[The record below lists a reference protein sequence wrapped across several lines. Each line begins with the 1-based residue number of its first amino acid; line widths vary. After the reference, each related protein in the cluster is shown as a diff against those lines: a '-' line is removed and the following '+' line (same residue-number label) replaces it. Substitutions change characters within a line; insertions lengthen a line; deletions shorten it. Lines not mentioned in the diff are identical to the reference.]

1 MELRLRPVTRSIA
14 ERQACVISAEA
25 IDKAVIDVIDET
37 GLTYTDLEVIERNN
51 DGTVS
56 AINTNTLNVN
66 KLKSK
71 INTYVQQVLGNME
84 SRYIEIPIGTVLG
97 MELLGGRGPKMPLY
111 LSNSGSVQSD
121 FLSTF
126 ESGGVN
132 QTLHKLSIVITA
144 EVTVILPMS
153 SFTTTVS
160 TSVLVGETLIVGE
173 VPSGYLYRTNL

>member
-1 MELRLRPVTRSIA
+1 MRPVTRSVA

-25 IDKAVIDVIDET
+25 IDKAVIDVIDEM
-37 GLTYTDLEVIERNN
+37 GLTYADLENVERNN
-51 DGTVS
+51 DGTIS
-56 AINTNTLNVN
+56 AINTNTLIVN

-71 INTYVQQVLGNME
+71 INVCVQRTFGNME
-84 SRYIEIPIGTVLG
+84 NRYIEIPIGTVLG
-97 MELLGGRGPKMPLY
+97 IELLGGRGPKIPLY

-121 FLSTF
+121 FISTF

-153 SFTTTVS
+153 SFTTAVT